1 MINYLQNIEFANPG
15 FFALLVLIPAVL
27 FWDYWKKPQ
36 RDPIMA
42 YSDLGALENIHSWRS
57 KISFLP
63 RLLRY
68 LSLGLMVMA
77 LARPQLS
84 LTEEEVNAEGIDIM
98 MSMDLS
104 SSMLAQDFQP
114 DRLSV
119 SKEVAKEFV
128 DGRIHDRVGLVVFA
142 GESYT
147 QCPLTTD
154 HTIVKSFLSD
164 LQVGRLQDGTAI
176 GMGLAS
182 AVNRLKDSEAESKVV
197 ILLTDGVNNAGY
209 VKPLT
214 AAEIAKEFEVKVYTI
229 GVGSMGIAR
238 SPVNRRSDGRYVF
251 GNSRVEID
259 EELLREISAM
269 TGGKYYRAIDAESLE
284 NIYKEID
291 TLEKTEMEIT
301 VFKRY
306 KDEFRTFLFLALG
319 LLLLEFIL
327 SKMILRSIP

>member
-1 MINYLQNIEFANPG
+1 MLSYLQNIEFSNPG
-15 FFALLVLIPAVL
+15 YFALLVLIPALL
-27 FWDYWKKPQ
+27 FWEYWKKPQ
-36 RDPIMA
+36 REPIMG
-42 YSDLGALENIHSWRS
+42 YSDLKAIDHIDSWRS
-57 KISFLP
+57 MLIFLP
-63 RLLRY
+63 RILRY
-68 LSLGLMVMA
+68 LGLALMVIA

-104 SSMLAQDFQP
+104 SSMLAQDFVP

-119 SKEVAKEFV
+119 SKEVAQEFV

-154 HTIVKSFLSD
+154 HTIVKSFLAD

-182 AVNRLKDSEAESKVV
+182 AVNRLKDSEAKSKVV

-214 AAEIAKEFEVKVYTI
+214 AAEIAKEFNVKVYTI

-259 EELLREISAM
+259 EALLREISEM
-269 TGGKYYRAIDAESLE
+269 TGGKYYRAIDQESLE
-284 NIYKEID
+284 NIYREID
-291 TLEKTEMEIT
+291 TLEKTEMEIN

-306 KDEFRTFLFLALG
+306 KDEFRTFLVLALVF
-319 LLLLEFIL
+319 LILEFIL